1 MARTCYAEKKKTIN
15 RAEACGVPTR
25 RIYAFDRFKN
35 SSTLFISFFTVH
47 SAARPSPRD
56 EIGAPR
62 TVSTETLRPTERIHI
77 LRIRSSFA
85 SAKLETWIVTRTRQ
99 QRNNRSEGAGG
110 RRLKGRWKREERSR
124 GGKEEKGEKV
134 GKKQGTA
141 TEREEEENGISSGTR
156 RSTIVRRD
164 CSLVV
169 NEDKKGGV
177 KKGAKNRDVG
187 SRKGYAKGER

>member
-99 QRNNRSEGAGG
+99 QRNNRSEGATI
-110 RRLKGRWKREERSR
+110 KGEMEERGEISR
-124 GGKEEKGEKV
+124 RKGGERRESWEKAGN
-134 GKKQGTA
+134 GNG
-141 TEREEEENGISSGTR
+141 EREEEENGISSGTR